1 MFSVGEP
8 VRIDIIFI
16 MYIKHSTYIYTTTT
30 NNTNN
35 PFEGLGVR
43 GNKDVAL
50 GKNGYIVFRRGKKFD
65 DDEGLVYKEGSKE
78 IQDRYGRIWLY
89 PIEENVNTPMEEK
102 INLVS
107 DICRTFVLWTSKGC
121 IAG

>member
-43 GNKDVAL
+43 HN
-50 GKNGYIVFRRGKKFD
+50 
-65 DDEGLVYKEGSKE
+65 DEGNE

-89 PIEENVNTPMEEK
+89 PIEENVNTSMEEK

-107 DICRTFVLWTSKGC
+107 DICRTFVLWVSVGRPNVVLLDKQMHTKHL
-121 IAG
+121 